1 VRRRL
6 MKKII
11 GFVVGTVM
19 LVGVAIGVQAFAT
32 SGEEAKGPPAV
43 SDTTTQS
50 PPDGTTE
57 SPSDGSGAGSTDEKT
72 DDGEREGFTEDH
84 TGKPGESK

>member
-1 VRRRL
+1 

-11 GFVVGTVM
+11 GFVAGTVM
-19 LVGVAIGVQAFAT
+19 LLAVAIGVQAFAT
-32 SGEEAKGPPAV
+32 SGEEDKHPPAV

-50 PPDGTTE
+50 PPDDATE
-57 SPSDGSGAGSTDEKT
+57 APGDSSGAGSTDEKA

-84 TGKPGESK
+84 TGKPGENK